1 MEIKKYLGNPK
12 LKRTGMVLNLTE
24 EQVTE
29 FIKCSQDPV
38 YFAEKYTKII
48 TLDYG
53 LQTIKLYP
61 FQQDAV
67 KKIAENRRV
76 IIKAGRQVGKTTMVV
91 ATLLWYIIFNE
102 DKTVAIL
109 ANKAKTAREILARL
123 KIAYEELPL
132 WLQQGVKV
140 WNKGDIE
147 LENNSRVLADSTAST
162 AIRGFSIS
170 FLYLDEF
177 AFVPNNIAEEFF
189 SAVYPTITSGTT
201 SKILISSTPN
211 GMNHFYSM
219 WNESV
224 SGKNGFTAI
233 EASWR
238 EVPGRTQEWAEEQRR
253 VLGDDKYLQEMEC
266 EFQGSSGTLIS
277 GFVLKSLTWRK
288 PEIDANI
295 PGLSIYERPM
305 DGRVYALVADT
316 AHGKGQ
322 DYSAM
327 VVVDIA
333 SVPYR
338 VVAKYM
344 NNTIAP
350 VVFPS
355 IIQKMG
361 KYYNDAYVLIENND
375 IGAQILQSLF
385 DDYEYENL
393 LSSMNIKKQL
403 MLTWSVGMKKGER
416 GVRTTR
422 ATKRIGCQLLKG
434 LVESYKLKI
443 EDFDIIM
450 QLSTFINKGENF
462 QAEDGS
468 HDDLVMCLVL
478 FAWMTNQKFFA
489 DMCNANIRRKLYEQQ
504 MLAMEEEMLPSPLP
518 GDASM
523 ENMFVS
529 DGTVWSI
536 VSSDEMFKN

>member
-1 MEIKKYLGNPK
+1 M
-12 LKRTGMVLNLTE
+12 
-24 EQVTE
+24 
-29 FIKCSQDPV
+29 
-38 YFAEKYTKII
+38 
-48 TLDYG
+48 
-53 LQTIKLYP
+53 
-61 FQQDAV
+61 DAIR
-67 KKIAENRRV
+67 KIAHDRRV

-109 ANKAKTAREILARL
+109 ANKAKTSREILARL

-189 SAVYPTITSGTT
+189 SAVYPTITSGTS

-288 PEIDANI
+288 PEVDATV

-305 DGRVYALVADT
+305 DGRVYTLVADT

-322 DYSAM
+322 DYSAF
-327 VVVDIA
+327 VVIDIA
-333 SVPYR
+333 AVPYR

-344 NNTIAP
+344 NNTIPP

-355 IIQKMG
+355 IIQKIG
-361 KYYNDAYVLIENND
+361 KYYNDAYILVENND
-375 IGAQILQSLF
+375 IGSQILQSLF

-393 LSSMNIKKQL
+393 LSSIMLKKQL
-403 MLTWSVGMKKGER
+403 TLNWAVGNKKGER
-416 GVRTTR
+416 GIRTTR

-434 LVESYKLKI
+434 MIESHKVKI

-450 QLSTFINKGENF
+450 QLSTFVNKSDF
-462 QAEDGS
+462 YQAEDGS

-478 FAWMTNQKFFA
+478 FAWMSNQKFFA
-489 DMCNANIRRKLYEQQ
+489 DMCNTNIRRKLYEDQ
-504 MLAMEEEMLPSPLP
+504 MAQIEDEMLPLPLP
-518 GDASM
+518 GNDSM

-529 DGTVWSI
+529 GGSVWTI
-536 VSSDEMFKN
+536 VNPDDIVKF

>member
-1 MEIKKYLGNPK
+1 MEVKKYLGNPK
-12 LKRTGMVLNLTE
+12 LKKTGMVLNLT
-24 EQVTE
+24 QDQITE
-29 FIKCSQDPV
+29 FIRCSQDPV
-38 YFAEKYTKII
+38 YFAQKYTKII
-48 TLDYG
+48 TLDHG

-61 FQQDAV
+61 FQEDAV
-67 KKIAENRRV
+67 RTITQNRRV

-109 ANKAKTAREILARL
+109 ANKAKTAREILSRL

-177 AFVPNNIAEEFF
+177 AFVPNNIAEDFF
-189 SAVYPTITSGTT
+189 SAVYPTITSGTS

-219 WNESV
+219 WNEATA
-224 SGKNGFTAI
+224 GKNGFVPI

-238 EVPGRTQEWAEEQRR
+238 EVPGRTEEWAEEQRR

-266 EFQGSSGTLIS
+266 EFQGSVGTLIS
-277 GFVLKSLTWRK
+277 GFVLKSLVWTK
-288 PEIDANI
+288 PEIDATI
-295 PGLSIYERPM
+295 PGFSMYEKPM
-305 DGRVYALVADT
+305 ENRVYALIADT
-316 AHGKGQ
+316 AHGKGL
-322 DYSAM
+322 DYSAF

-333 SVPYR
+333 SVPYK

-344 NNTIAP
+344 NNTIPP

-355 IIQKMG
+355 IIQKIG
-361 KYYNDAYVLIENND
+361 KYYNNAFVLIENND
-375 IGAQILQSLF
+375 IGAQVLQSLF
-385 DDYEYENL
+385 DDYEYDNL
-393 LSSMNIKKQL
+393 LASILIKKQL
-403 MLTWSVGMKKGER
+403 TLSWSIGNKRGER
-416 GVRTTR
+416 GIRTTR

-434 LVESYKLKI
+434 LVESYRLQI
-443 EDFDIIM
+443 QDFDIIM

-462 QAEDGS
+462 QAEDGA

-478 FAWMTNQKFFA
+478 FSWMTNQKFFS
-489 DMCNANIRRKLYEQQ
+489 DMCNTNIRRKLYEQQ
-504 MLAMEEEMLPSPLP
+504 MIALEEEMLPLPLP
-518 GDASM
+518 GDDSR
-523 ENMFVS
+523 ENLFVS
-529 DGTVWSI
+529 DGTVWT
-536 VSSDEMFKN
+536 VVTSDDELKY

>member
-1 MEIKKYLGNPK
+1 MEVKKYLGNPK
-12 LKRTGMVLNLTE
+12 LKRTGMVLNLNE
-24 EQVTE
+24 EQVAE
-29 FIKCSQDPV
+29 FIKCSKDPV
-38 YFAEKYTKII
+38 YFAERYTKII
-48 TLDYG
+48 TLDHG

-67 KKIAENRRV
+67 KTIAENRRV

-109 ANKAKTAREILARL
+109 ANKAKTSREILARL

-132 WLQQGVKV
+132 WLQQGVKT

-219 WNESV
+219 WNESTA
-224 SGKNGFTAI
+224 GKNGFVPI

-238 EVPGRTQEWAEEQRR
+238 EVPGRTEEWAEEQRR

-266 EFQGSSGTLIS
+266 EFQGSTGTLIS
-277 GFVLKSLTWRK
+277 GFVLKSLTWTK
-288 PEIDANI
+288 PEIDATV
-295 PGLSIYERPM
+295 PGLAIYEKPIE
-305 DGRVYALVADT
+305 GRVYTLVADT

-322 DYSAM
+322 DYSAF
-327 VVVDIA
+327 VVIDIA
-333 SVPYR
+333 AVPYR

-344 NNTIAP
+344 NNTIPP

-355 IIQKMG
+355 ILQKMG
-361 KYYNDAYVLIENND
+361 KYYNEAFILIENND
-375 IGAQILQSLF
+375 IGSQILQSLF
-385 DDYEYENL
+385 DDYEYDNL
-393 LSSMNIKKQL
+393 LSSIVIKKQL
-403 MLTWSVGMKKGER
+403 TLNWAVGNKKGER

-434 LVESYKLKI
+434 LVEAYKLKI

-450 QLSTFINKGENF
+450 QLSTFINKGDAF

-478 FAWMTNQKFFA
+478 FAWMSNQKFFA
-489 DMCNANIRRKLYEQQ
+489 DMCNTNIRRRLYEEQ
-504 MLAMEEEMLPSPLP
+504 MLRIEEEMLPLPLP
-518 GDASM
+518 GDESM

-529 DGTVWSI
+529 GGAVWTV
-536 VSSDEMFKN
+536 VDPDDVVKF

>member
-1 MEIKKYLGNPK
+1 MEPRKYLGNIK
-12 LKRTGMVLNLTE
+12 LKRVGQVFSMTE
-24 EQVTE
+24 DQVNE

-48 TLDYG
+48 TLDHG

-61 FQQDAV
+61 FQREAV
-67 KKIAENRRV
+67 KKIAHDRRV

-224 SGKNGFTAI
+224 NGKNGFTPI

-277 GFVLKSLTWRK
+277 GFVLKSLTFRK
-288 PEIDANI
+288 PEIDATV
-295 PGLSIYERPM
+295 PGLSIHERPM
-305 DGRVYALVADT
+305 EGRVYALVADT
-316 AHGKGQ
+316 AHGKGL
-322 DYSAM
+322 DYSAF
-327 VVVDIA
+327 VIVDIA

-344 NNTIAP
+344 NNSIPP

-355 IIQKMG
+355 IIQKLG

-375 IGAQILQSLF
+375 IGSQVLQSLF
-385 DDYEYENL
+385 DDFEYENL
-393 LSSMNIKKQL
+393 LSSILIKKQL
-403 MLTWSVGMKKGER
+403 TLSWSVGNKRGER

-434 LVESYKLKI
+434 LVEAYKLKI

-478 FAWMTNQKFFA
+478 FAWMTNQKFFS

-504 MLAMEEEMLPSPLP
+504 MQALEDEMLPSPLP
-518 GDASM
+518 GDASLD
-523 ENMFVS
+523 NMFVS
-529 DGTVWSI
+529 DGTVWTF
-536 VSSDEMFKN
+536 VTSDDILKY

>member
-1 MEIKKYLGNPK
+1 MEPRKYLGNIK
-12 LKRTGMVLNLTE
+12 LKRVGQVFSMTE
-24 EQVTE
+24 DQVNE

-61 FQQDAV
+61 FQRDAV
-67 KKIAENRRV
+67 RKIANDRRV

-109 ANKAKTAREILARL
+109 ANKAKTSREILARL

-224 SGKNGFTAI
+224 DGKNGFTAI

-266 EFQGSSGTLIS
+266 EFQGSTGTLIS
-277 GFVLKSLTWRK
+277 GFVLKSLIFRR
-288 PEIDANI
+288 PEIDVTV
-295 PGLSIYERPM
+295 PGLAIYERPVTN
-305 DGRVYALVADT
+305 RVYTLVADT

-322 DYSAM
+322 DYSAF

-333 SVPYR
+333 SIPYK
-338 VVAKYM
+338 VVARYM
-344 NNTIAP
+344 NNTIPP

-355 IIQKMG
+355 IIQKIG
-361 KYYNDAYVLIENND
+361 KYYNDAYVLVENND
-375 IGAQILQSLF
+375 IGSQILQSLF
-385 DDYEYENL
+385 DDYEYENI
-393 LSSMNIKKQL
+393 LSSMMIKKQL
-403 MLTWSVGMKKGER
+403 TLNWAVGNKKGER
-416 GVRTTR
+416 GIRTTR

-434 LVESYKLKI
+434 LIESYRLTI

-489 DMCNANIRRKLYEQQ
+489 DLCNANIRRKLYEQQ
-504 MLAMEEEMLPSPLP
+504 MTALEDEMLPTPLSND
-518 GDASM
+518 GNR
-523 ENMFVS
+523 ENMFIS
-529 DGTVWSI
+529 DGSVWTV
-536 VSSDEMFKN
+536 VTSDEMFKN